1 MSAYLRLAISCLPCL
16 IYNFFV
22 GYLFFYLFFF
32 FDALLII
39 QDPRLGWERF
49 LSEAVILKLV
59 VMSCFQLLP
68 SYRRLML
75 LLGSRGV
82 QRGESRVFL
91 RHIPLRWGA
100 PCPGPFGGSR
110 SGSKIVLSGAWQAF
124 SVRRVIYIQCHR
136 LSIRADA

>member
-16 IYNFFV
+16 IYIIFLWVIYSFI
-22 GYLFFYLFFF
+22 YFF

-39 QDPRLGWERF
+39 QDPRLGWEKF

-82 QRGESRVFL
+82 QRGGSRVFL
-91 RHIPLRWGA
+91 RHIPLRWAA
-100 PCPGPFGGSR
+100 PCPGPFEGSR
-110 SGSKIVLSGAWQAF
+110 SGSRIVLSGVWQTF
-124 SVRRVIYIQCHR
+124 SVRRVIYIQCYR
-136 LSIRADA
+136 LSIRVDE

>member
-1 MSAYLRLAISCLPCL
+1 M
-16 IYNFFV
+16 FFCV
-22 GYLFFYLFFF
+22 FLFFLFFF
-32 FDALLII
+32 ALLVI
-39 QDPRLGWERF
+39 QDPRLGWKRF

-91 RHIPLRWGA
+91 RHIPLRWGS
-100 PCPGPFGGSR
+100 PRPGPFGGGR
-110 SGSKIVLSGAWQAF
+110 SGSKIVLSGAWQTF
-124 SVRRVIYIQCHR
+124 SVRRVIYIQCLR
-136 LSIRADA
+136 LSIRADV